1 MSNKL
6 RNLVILHEQSV
17 SNNIALPKKLQK
29 YIGQQRGKPAGT
41 HKENVDWIPVNTP
54 MNETQRDLHINDV
67 FKWIEQH
74 KGVDWNLFGY
84 ATAVRYN
91 DQSLELINGQHR
103 IELVK
108 MLLPDQMW
116 VPAHI
121 IDISDDHEY
130 AAKLFAAMNGVS
142 SRKLTSEELFWAE
155 CISKDPFALYVKT
168 WLERCDI
175 ACGKV
180 NGGNKRKNVKHG
192 GFVKCL
198 RMGEEATAKA
208 VELIDAAWPDQ
219 GIDDQVLVG
228 LARLLSLDE
237 YSDMAKPETKIG
249 ADFEQWFVEQFGM
262 NHRISDA
269 RFNEYKNTMQWFNG
283 VAYGIAQRFRHYQ
296 KRMHRTSS
304 ERIPKIELIEKIYKD
319 GIQGINR

>member
-6 RNLVILHEQSV
+6 KNLVILHEQSV
-17 SNNIALPKKLQK
+17 SNNIALPKKLEK

-74 KGVDWNLFGY
+74 KGVDWNLFGF

-142 SRKLTSEELFWAE
+142 SRKLTREELFWAE
-155 CISKDPFALYVKT
+155 CISKDPFALYVKKWIET
-168 WLERCDI
+168 CDV

-180 NGGNKRKNVKHG
+180 NEGGNRKQVKYANWE
-192 GFVKCL
+192 KCL
-198 RMGEEATAKA
+198 KMNEEATQRS
-208 VELIDAAWPDQ
+208 VELLNAAYPDR
-219 GIDDQVLVG
+219 GLDDQVLSG
-228 LARLLSLDE
+228 LTRLLSLKE
-237 YSDMAKPETKIG
+237 YGEFGDTNTRLGRA
-249 ADFEQWFVEQFGM
+249 FERWFTEIVPQVM
-262 NHRISDA
+262 QITQLQYSQ
-269 RFNEYKNTMQWFNG
+269 YKGNTAWYNG
-283 VAYGIAQRFRHYQ
+283 TAYGICQAFLHSQRG
-296 KRMHRTSS
+296 KGKLPS
-304 ERIPKIELIEKIYKD
+304 IAVIKKLA
-319 GIQGINR
+319 GA